1 VIGHFRSNSKWQL
14 EQYDEALHE
23 SSLAKTGQNDEIKA
37 HQADIEKALL
47 SLSDKARVVLIMH
60 DYLGYKHT
68 EISELTGMAIG
79 TSKTHLHRA
88 KAQLKAQAEAA
99 LMSGMSLQRA
109 NQTYE
114 LQAQMVEYQQS
125 HIALMEQQHK
135 AVRAQFVS
143 FIENQNT
150 PLNAN
155 AVTELRTTLATFDK
169 ASTQLKEALIAQPTN
184 TGYAATLADTYQ
196 REAELLNKIKAQATR
211 SI

>member
-1 VIGHFRSNSKWQL
+1 MNDKPTNT
-14 EQYDEALHE
+14 LHDLDWDIQPE
-23 SSLAKTGQNDEIKA
+23 RDLWV
-37 HQADIEKALL
+37 DIESNIRFSGKPRRELDSPATQ
-47 SLSDKARVVLIMH
+47 SRRWAPIAIAACAVMAVV
-60 DYLGYKHT
+60 
-68 EISELTGMAIG
+68 SVV
-79 TSKTHLHRA
+79 
-88 KAQLKAQAEAA
+88 
-99 LMSGMSLQRA
+99 MSGMSLQRA